1 MKNMVMELAVLH
13 ENVPYTFISNYRKI
27 NKCNVNRLLNSNR
40 FCVDKFQR
48 IYLYNWYLVHNLV
61 QTQLVLSTFWQTGV
75 VFRVIMTTD
84 TVI

>member
-1 MKNMVMELAVLH
+1 MKNMVMELALLH

-48 IYLYNWYLVHNLV
+48 IYLYNW
-61 QTQLVLSTFWQTGV
+61 
-75 VFRVIMTTD
+75 
-84 TVI
+84 